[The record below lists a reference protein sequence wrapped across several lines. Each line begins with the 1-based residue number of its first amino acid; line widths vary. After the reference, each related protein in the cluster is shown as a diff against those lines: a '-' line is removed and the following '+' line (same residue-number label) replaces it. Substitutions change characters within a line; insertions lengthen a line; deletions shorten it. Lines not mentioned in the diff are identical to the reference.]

1 MLHRVTLIIIALLA
15 LNAGC
20 SGGPP
25 GRVEEGYPPEEPR
38 QPQRL
43 EIVDASIADP
53 LEWWRVNICN
63 QIPVEIYSLKQ
74 QELTAQ
80 AIVESTNAVR
90 AEYDL
95 PPVEALP
102 ILNRVAQAHAWDQ
115 ATRDYWSHRTPE
127 GLSSRQRI
135 LASGGGVV
143 NTGGEN
149 SSIATPKTHT
159 PGMIVQGFRTH
170 VGHRELLLDPDV
182 THIGVGVYNYS
193 SSEWVYYVQLLVSF
207 TE

>member
-1 MLHRVTLIIIALLA
+1 MPHRIALIIIILA
-15 LNAGC
+15 LSAGC
-20 SGGPP
+20 AGGAP

-43 EIVDASIADP
+43 EILDSSIADP

-63 QIPVEIYSLKQ
+63 RIPVEIYSLEEQ
-74 QELTAQ
+74 QQTAE
-80 AIVESTNAVR
+80 AIIEATNAVR
-90 AEYDL
+90 EEYNL

-135 LASGGGVV
+135 LAAGGGTVV
-143 NTGGEN
+143 VGGEN
-149 SSIATPKTHT
+149 SAIATPKTHT

-170 VGHRELLLDPDV
+170 VGHRELLLNPDV
-182 THIGVGVYNYS
+182 THIGVGVCNYS
-193 SSEWVYYVQLLVSF
+193 SSEWVYYVQLLVSL
-207 TE
+207 EE